1 MMRGQANLNPEEH
14 MGQFMDNCAALDEDD
29 EELAFK
35 DCIGSNSG
43 DPSKKAK
50 TEAQFTDFMKFLAE

>member
-1 MMRGQANLNPEEH
+1 
-14 MGQFMDNCAALDEDD
+14 MDNCAALDEDD